1 MAIGELARQYII
13 EDLITIGCVSGQM
26 SVSEFVRKVYPKVN
40 QMPTTDHRFG
50 MKTAIDDIH
59 QHMDNNDDW
68 EYEYLFFNYLD
79 LLHTDEQDFKYFLEQ
94 YVHPSIRRSDWDD
107 EDYKRLPFENKRC
120 VDVINKCFPPWFV
133 SSWHKKT
140 TRHRSAGWHVV
151 LWLSFC
157 DPAFVHQ
164 ERTNRRSRALRPASP
179 PIKPIAIWGRI

>member
-68 EYEYLFFNYLD
+68 E
-79 LLHTDEQDFKYFLEQ
+79 
-94 YVHPSIRRSDWDD
+94 
-107 EDYKRLPFENKRC
+107 
-120 VDVINKCFPPWFV
+120 
-133 SSWHKKT
+133 
-140 TRHRSAGWHVV
+140 
-151 LWLSFC
+151 
-157 DPAFVHQ
+157 
-164 ERTNRRSRALRPASP
+164 
-179 PIKPIAIWGRI
+179 